1 MKTTTGFLIILLLAT
16 LMINANEISDPIN
29 DFGFDLLRQIDAED
43 NIVISPYSI
52 FSALAMTAEG
62 ADKETLSQM
71 RSVLKLDK
79 NITTAESL
87 GALQNYLL
95 TQSGDNVEL
104 QIANALWMANNYKI
118 RESFINTI
126 QNDYQA
132 ELHQSDFYDQKM
144 VLQEINHWVADKTN
158 DKIPEILQY
167 LNPASKL
174 VLLNAIYFKA
184 KWQHKFNPRFTK
196 KEDFHLN
203 SNETIKADMMHLTKR
218 FNYYEDDILQAVRM
232 KYDHSDY
239 SMLILLP
246 KKSSLMPDAIGK
258 LNKDYYNEIN
268 SNWITGN
275 SVFVTIPKF
284 NIDYSRM
291 LNNDL
296 ISMGMPDA
304 FTSGADF
311 SRINGKKDLEIGQVQ
326 HRGFIEVDEYGSEAA
341 AVTAVTIKMES
352 AGPSR
357 DRYEF
362 TADHPF
368 IFLLQENTH
377 KLIIFAGIVNNPE

>member
-1 MKTTTGFLIILLLAT
+1 MKTTTGFLIILLFAT
-16 LMINANEISDPIN
+16 LMINANDISDPIN

-43 NIVISPYSI
+43 NIVISPYSV
-52 FSALAMTAEG
+52 FTALAMTAEG

-104 QIANALWMANNYKI
+104 KIANALWMANNYKI
-118 RESFINTI
+118 RESFINKI
-126 QNDYQA
+126 EIDYQA

-144 VLQEINHWVADKTN
+144 VLQEINQWVAGKTN

-203 SNETIKADMMHLTKR
+203 SNEIIKADMMHITKR

-232 KYDHSDY
+232 RYDDSDY

-246 KKSSLMPDAIGK
+246 KESSQLPDALGK
-258 LNKDYYNEIN
+258 LNKEYYNEIN
-268 SNWITGN
+268 SNWITGK
-275 SVFVTIPKF
+275 SVIVALPKF
-284 NIDYSRM
+284 KIDYSRM
-291 LNNDL
+291 LNDDL
-296 ISMGMPDA
+296 IAMGMPVA
-304 FTSGADF
+304 FTSEADF
-311 SRINGKKDLEIGQVQ
+311 SRINEMMDLEIGQVQ
-326 HRGFIEVDEYGSEAA
+326 HRGFIDVDETGSEAA
-341 AVTAVTIKMES
+341 AATAVTMKLNS
-352 AGPSR
+352 AGPPK
-357 DRYEF
+357 DQYEF

-377 KLIIFAGIVNNPE
+377 NLILFAGIVSNPE